1 MAMVVGVVPRGKL
14 QAESNFGVLLGL
26 LSLAIK
32 TTCPMP
38 TLKVARLL
46 ENYGLWKSKE
56 K

>member
-1 MAMVVGVVPRGKL
+1 MVGVDPRGKL

-32 TTCPMP
+32 TTWPMP
-38 TLKVARLL
+38 TLRLARLL
-46 ENYGLWKSKE
+46 KNYLRISKSKE